1 MDIIIIIVILIICC
15 CCCIIVGGGGYYYIN
30 YIAPNNT
37 QSAPT
42 SGSNTQSAPTSG
54 SNTQTAPSSG
64 SNTSMPSSTTTQ
76 APTTTVAPTTTINP
90 KIVPDFFSKFGNN
103 TTEGTFE
110 FNGWKLVSSI
120 GTYGN
125 EGLPAILCSVPPPLY
140 QLNNYPR
147 MAGFLQSSVI
157 IGIIMPT
164 ASALTGFDWYGCAN
178 YGSNRNAKNVEVY
191 GSNTNLS
198 SNLTSVTRTGNK
210 IFSFTL
216 PESTPTTISS
226 ITYTTGNTTSYSSY
240 YFVVLNNYGD
250 SSVKIGSI
258 NLKFS

>member
-1 MDIIIIIVILIICC
+1 MI
-15 CCCIIVGGGGYYYIN
+15 
-30 YIAPNNT
+30 PNNT
-37 QSAPT
+37 QS
-42 SGSNTQSAPTSG
+42 S
-54 SNTQTAPSSG
+54 PSSN
-64 SNTSMPSSTTTQ
+64 SNTSMPSSSGNTSMSSSTTTR
-76 APTTTVAPTTTINP
+76 APTTVPPTTTINP

-103 TTEGTFE
+103 TTEKKFE

-125 EGLPAILCSVPPPLY
+125 EGLPAILCSEPPPLY

-147 MAGFLQSSVI
+147 MAGFLESSVI

-178 YGSNRNAKNVEVY
+178 YGSARNAKNVEVY

-198 SNLTSVTRTGNK
+198 SNLTSVTGTANK

-216 PESTPTTISS
+216 PELTPTTISS
-226 ITYTTGNTTSYSSY
+226 ITYTTGNTVSYSSY